1 MWQAQG
7 KDRKDIIMATTRF
20 STENNQ
26 SGGNL
31 PKGVG
36 TLVVIGLVVLLAIIV
51 AFNSFTV
58 VNEGFIGVK
67 YQFGK
72 IVDSDLSAGL
82 NFHIPF
88 MEEIEQVDIR
98 EQVYAVTTDA
108 YTSDTQTVNELMLK
122 VNYYYDGTQLSE
134 IIRTIGI
141 SNVETKL
148 LVPNVAKITKDEIG
162 KVQAEMLV
170 QNRSDVQNAIF
181 AKIKEALAPQGII
194 VTAFAIE
201 NLSFDDAF
209 EQSIQAKVIAAQ
221 DALKMQNKTAE
232 KEEEAKQQVIAAQA
246 EADSQKIKADAEAY
260 AIQVV
265 QEQIAQSPDYIE
277 YLKISNW
284 NGVLPQAIGTE
295 VNPFIA
301 LDGDY
306 STATRQNVQST
317 PVVSTGTAQ

>member
-1 MWQAQG
+1 MAQTFTTANNSNNK
-7 KDRKDIIMATTRF
+7 KD
-20 STENNQ
+20 N
-26 SGGNL
+26 G
-31 PKGVG
+31 KGVTG
-36 TLVVIGLVVLLAIIV
+36 WIITGIVAVLLIVVL
-51 AFNSFTV
+51 FNCFSV

-72 IVDSDLSAGL
+72 IVDSDLTAGL

-88 MEEIEQVDIR
+88 IEEIQQVDIR
-98 EQVYAVTTDA
+98 EQIYSVNADA
-108 YTSDTQTVNELMLK
+108 YTSDTQTVDSLSLK
-122 VNYYYDGTQLSE
+122 LNYCYDGTQLE
-134 IIRTIGI
+134 GIIRNIGI

-148 LVPNVAKITKDEIG
+148 LVPNVAKIAKDEIG
-162 KVQAEMLV
+162 KVKAEDLV
-170 QNRSDVQNAIF
+170 QNRSEVQNAIYESL
-181 AKIKEALAPQGII
+181 KETLAPSGII

-232 KEEEAKQQVIAAQA
+232 REEEAKQKVIAAQA
-246 EADSQKIKADAEAY
+246 EADSLKIKADAEAY
-260 AIQVV
+260 SIQVV
-265 QEQIAQSPDYIE
+265 QEQIAKSPEYID
-277 YLKISNW
+277 YLKINNW

-306 STATRQNVQST
+306 TNAVRGGNATAIVPT
-317 PVVSTGTAQ
+317 PAE

>member
-1 MWQAQG
+1 
-7 KDRKDIIMATTRF
+7 MATTKF
-20 STENNQ
+20 TTEQNNEK
-26 SGGNL
+26 SFRPLIIAGL
-31 PKGVG
+31 I
-36 TLVVIGLVVLLAIIV
+36 TVIVIVLL
-51 AFNSFTV
+51 FNCFSV

-72 IVDSDLSAGL
+72 IVDSDLTAGL

-88 MEEIEQVDIR
+88 IETIEQVDTR
-98 EQVYAVTTDA
+98 EQIYSVQTDA
-108 YTSDTQTVNELMLK
+108 YTSDTQTVNTLILK
-122 VNYYYDGTQLSE
+122 VNYCYDSSKLSE
-134 IIRTIGI
+134 IIRQIGI

-148 LVPNVAKITKDEIG
+148 LVPNVAKIAKDEIG
-162 KVQAEMLV
+162 KVQAEKLV
-170 QNRSDVQNAIF
+170 QNRSDVQNAIYTS
-181 AKIKEALAPQGII
+181 IKETLAPQGII

-232 KEEEAKQQVIAAQA
+232 KEEEAKQKVIAAEADA
-246 EADSQKIKADAEAY
+246 EAQKLKAEAEAY

-265 QEQIAQSPDYIE
+265 QEQIAKSPDYID
-277 YLKISNW
+277 YLKISSW

-301 LDGDY
+301 LD
-306 STATRQNVQST
+306 A
-317 PVVSTGTAQ
+317 STGTNAGTAAAAPVTTE

>member
-1 MWQAQG
+1 
-7 KDRKDIIMATTRF
+7 MATFNF
-20 STENNQ
+20 STEKKPE
-26 SGGNL
+26 GNG
-31 PKGVG
+31 KGFGVFVLIG
-36 TLVVIGLVVLLAIIV
+36 VIVVLVLIIL
-51 AFNSFTV
+51 FNSFTV

-72 IVDSDLSAGL
+72 IVDSSLSAGL

-88 MEEIEQVDIR
+88 VEEIEQVDTR
-98 EQVYAVTTDA
+98 EQIYSVTTDA
-108 YTSDTQTVNELMLK
+108 YTSDTQTVNTLALK

-141 SNVETKL
+141 NNVETKL
-148 LVPNVAKITKDEIG
+148 LVPNVAKIAKDEIG
-162 KVQAEMLV
+162 KVQAEKLV
-170 QNRSDVQNAIF
+170 QNRSDVQNSIYVEL
-181 AKIKEALAPQGII
+181 KETLAPQGII

-232 KEEEAKQQVIAAQA
+232 KEEEAKQQVIAAEA
-246 EADSQKIKADAEAY
+246 EAESQKIKADAEAY

-301 LDGDY
+301 LGGDY
-306 STATRQNVQST
+306 STATTGGSASAATT
-317 PVVSTGTAQ
+317 PTE

>member
-1 MWQAQG
+1 
-7 KDRKDIIMATTRF
+7 MATFNFT
-20 STENNQ
+20 TEKKPEG
-26 SGGNL
+26 SG
-31 PKGVG
+31 KGIG
-36 TLVVIGLVVLLAIIV
+36 ALVLIGVIIV
-51 AFNSFTV
+51 LVLIVLFNSFSV

-88 MEEIEQVDIR
+88 IEEIEQVDTR
-98 EQVYAVTTDA
+98 EQIYSVSTDA
-108 YTSDTQTVNELMLK
+108 YTSDTQTVNSLQLK
-122 VNYYYDGTQLSE
+122 VNYYYDSTQLSE
-134 IIRTIGI
+134 IIRSIGI

-148 LVPNVAKITKDEIG
+148 LVPNVAKIAKDEIG
-162 KVQAEMLV
+162 KVQAEVLV

-181 AKIKEALAPQGII
+181 ESLRDTLSGNGII

-232 KEEEAKQQVIAAQA
+232 KEEEAKQQVIAAEA
-246 EADSQKIKADAEAY
+246 EAKSQKIKADAEAY
-260 AIQVV
+260 AIEVV
-265 QEQIAQSPDYIE
+265 QKQIAQSPNYIE

-295 VNPFIA
+295 VNPFIS
-301 LDGDY
+301 LDGSY
-306 STATRQNVQST
+306 TTASTAGST
-317 PVVSTGTAQ
+317 AAAD

>member
-1 MWQAQG
+1 
-7 KDRKDIIMATTRF
+7 MATTRF

-181 AKIKEALAPQGII
+181 AKIKDALAPQGII

-306 STATRQNVQST
+306 STATRQNVQAA
-317 PVVSTGTAQ
+317 PVVPTGTAQ